1 MSKYFKVLS
10 FLKKAMVWLRVGSG
24 SGQDPVKKMN
34 QIRIFLISLL
44 HFYNVFLTMKN
55 KNFVM
60 NIPLRIKMDNFL
72 LFGNHTQLLDS
83 LTYQYRVADPY
94 LSEYRN
100 YFVGSGFEVE
110 TQIQI

>member
-10 FLKKAMVWLRVGSG
+10 FLKKADNVFY
-24 SGQDPVKKMN
+24 DPVKKMN

-44 HFYNVFLTMKN
+44 HFYNVFLTIKN